1 MLSALSFAGL
11 PKQSDVLSAMHLA
24 NDYFMQKYSDPGK
37 PTFVKKKRTNNMWP
51 RGVYFEGLCEL
62 INNDGQASDLDYH
75 TH

>member
-37 PTFVKKKRTNNMWP
+37 PTFVKKERPSNLWT
-51 RGVYFEGLCEL
+51 RGVYFEGLC
-62 INNDGQASDLDYH
+62 
-75 TH
+75 